1 MNEQTKDRMGI
12 YERMTRLETNMTW
25 VMKQQYMLLGTQLSM
40 IMALV
45 LVILKRGL

>member
-1 MNEQTKDRMGI
+1 MDEDRVLTMH
-12 YERMTRLETNMTW
+12 ERLTRLETNMSW

-45 LVILKRGL
+45 LVILKGGL